1 MSEDEDSIASAS
13 SDALG
18 IESSATSFFG
28 SEARDRGQD
37 SGSETEPTS
46 RAVPTPPDEAHN
58 ERIIAEFKKKLRAW
72 FARACKLMKTEEDR
86 QKIIRVL
93 LEAQGELFSVG
104 LRGRDG
110 RNSGATRRLRSAT
123 RK

>member
-1 MSEDEDSIASAS
+1 MPRTVN
-13 SDALG
+13 G
-18 IESSATSFFG
+18 T
-28 SEARDRGQD
+28 GQ
-37 SGSETEPTS
+37 SETEPTS
-46 RAVPTPPDEAHN
+46 RAVPTPPDEADN
-58 ERIIAEFKKKLRAW
+58 ATESNNGDSEFKKKLQAW
-72 FARACKLMKTEEDR
+72 LELAWPFVKTEEDR

-93 LEAQGELFSVG
+93 LEAQAELFSVG

>member
-1 MSEDEDSIASAS
+1 MSEDEDRSIDSAS
-13 SDALG
+13 SDELG
-18 IESSATSFFG
+18 IESSATSFSGRGDLRPPLPAPF
-28 SEARDRGQD
+28 ERRERGQD

-104 LRGRDG
+104 
-110 RNSGATRRLRSAT
+110 
-123 RK
+123 RKRKE

>member
-18 IESSATSFFG
+18 IESSATSFSG
-28 SEARDRGQD
+28 RDDLRPPPPPPSEARDRGQD

-46 RAVPTPPDEAHN
+46 RAVPTPSDEADN
-58 ERIIAEFKKKLRAW
+58 AESNNGDSELKIKLRAW
-72 FARACKLMKTEEDR
+72 LELAWPHVKTEEDR

-93 LEAQGELFSVG
+93 LEAQAELFS
-104 LRGRDG
+104 LRPR
-110 RNSGATRRLRSAT
+110 
-123 RK
+123 